1 MDQRHAVRL
10 NGAVAEFEV
19 VVENFPIAGR
29 SARKGRA
36 TFRARHDLND
46 GTLSLESAVTG
57 SGTTPPAKIE
67 IVLDAT
73 SRDALTHFL
82 TSPPER

>member
-10 NGAVAEFEV
+10 NGNVAEFEV
-19 VVENFPIAGR
+19 VVENFPLGR

-46 GTLSLESAVTG
+46 GSLSLESAVAG
-57 SGTTPPAKIE
+57 SGTTAPTKIE

-73 SRDALTHFL
+73 SRGALTHFL